1 MKKTFTSIL
10 SRGAKLTFAVLLAT
24 TASSAFAQTSA
35 VHKGVPEGKDFV
47 EIYNDT
53 IVYQAPTTIVVE
65 KEEDNNAVV
74 IENNFKKN
82 WFLFGTFGYHTFLS
96 EQSHLGKFP
105 YTLSPSVTIGV
116 GKWFTPGV
124 GFKVEFERSS
134 SRGFTTLKKSV
145 YGDGYPVYGDNGQFL
160 YQRMK
165 TNWWDINIEGIL
177 NLSRLIMGYEGTNN
191 NKLMNQFMVA
201 LGVGLVHHM
210 GRGATTNDSDNE
222 LSARAELQYSRF
234 FTPAKAWSLDFKIR
248 GIFYQTNHD
257 GTEAD
262 LAGAH
267 ISSKV
272 DVNLG
277 IAIGAT
283 WYMGGERN
291 RGWRKGTTTVYQT
304 DYNEQDVLIIRERE
318 KEVFVNQPVPAPA
331 PVVSNEGEE
340 GTMTFYV
347 FYPNNYSGRNDAPV
361 IADAPVNT
369 IDYLAGGL
377 YTQKQYADTNAAT
390 QRLNAGKS
398 LNGLAT
404 KDIPTEVAEQVTV
417 IENLPRGYELSTTVP
432 MSLSLKP
439 ADMKKF
445 EEETGYYYAPI
456 YDGAHTWQYRID
468 DATHGQRLLS
478 AANYAESATYGING
492 HGGLDILRKNMN
504 YDKDS
509 ELVSFADVYA
519 AINGNTGFIADY
531 TDNAT
536 VNRIQEIL
544 DNGKVTMIV
553 TEGMA
558 TSQDNHI
565 GQNAKKVGIDRN
577 NALSEN
583 RAASVQKWL
592 QQKSSL
598 KNALFESSITNG
610 KNTINTVNDASTRG
624 LDAKLNRGVKVTI
637 HYKK

>member
-1 MKKTFTSIL
+1 MNKKFTSIL
-10 SRGAKLTFAVLLAT
+10 CRGAKMAFAVLLAS
-24 TASSAFAQTSA
+24 TASNAFAQD
-35 VHKGVPEGKDFV
+35 VLHKGVPEGNDFV

-53 IVYQAPTTIVVE
+53 VTYQAPTTIVVE
-65 KEEDNNAVV
+65 REEDNSAVV
-74 IENNFKKN
+74 LENNFKKN
-82 WFLFGTFGYHTFLS
+82 WFLFGTVGYHTFFS
-96 EQSHLGKFP
+96 EESGLGNFA
-105 YTLSPSVTIGV
+105 YTLSPSVTIGI

-134 SRGFTTLKKSV
+134 SRGFTSDPKAP

-160 YQRMK
+160 YQRLK
-165 TNWWDINIEGIL
+165 TNWWDINIAGIL

-191 NKLMNQFMVA
+191 TKLMNQFMLA
-201 LGVGLVHHM
+201 LGVGMVHHM
-210 GRGATTNDSDNE
+210 GWGSSPHSDNE

-234 FTPAKAWSLDFKIR
+234 FTPAKAWSLDFKVR

-257 GTEAD
+257 GTESFI
-262 LAGAH
+262 AGAH
-267 ISSKV
+267 SSKV

-318 KEVFVNQPVPAPA
+318 KEVFVNKPTTTTK
-331 PVVSNEGEE
+331 PVVRNPKDE
-340 GTMTFYV
+340 GTMTFFV

-361 IADAPVNT
+361 IANADVNT

-377 YTQKQYADTNAAT
+377 YTQKQYADTKAAT
-390 QRLNAGKS
+390 QRLNSGKS

-404 KDIPTEVAEQVTV
+404 KDIPTEIAES
-417 IENLPRGYELSTTVP
+417 ISIDEALPRGYELSTTVP
-432 MSLSLKP
+432 MSLSLQP
-439 ADMKKF
+439 ADMKAF
-445 EEETGYYYAPI
+445 QEEEGFYYAPI

-468 DATHGQRLLS
+468 DATQGQRLLS
-478 AANYAESATYGING
+478 DANYAETKTFGING
-492 HGGLDILRKNMN
+492 HDGLEIIRENMDFDGN
-504 YDKDS
+504 S

-519 AINGNTGFIADY
+519 AINGNKGYISQF
-531 TDNAT
+531 TDDAT
-536 VNRIQEIL
+536 VARIQDIL

-558 TSQDNHI
+558 TSQDNYS
-565 GQNAKKVGIDRN
+565 GQNAQQVGIERN

-598 KNALFESSITNG
+598 KDALYESNIING
-610 KNTINTVNDASTRG
+610 QNTINTVNDESTRG